1 LLGREKKRSSKIP
14 IEIKC
19 VIIVIIAVAVIWLG
33 IRAVFGVNNPFYVVA
48 SESMVPKLKV
58 GDMLLIKY
66 AGMGSGSSSSF
77 DNLKIG
83 DIIVFESP
91 GVVED
96 TGHREVIVHRVAEIL
111 TNLHGQRI
119 IVTKGD
125 ANDGFI
131 PGVDYPITVND
142 YKGKV
147 VYIIP
152 GVGLIAKTI
161 SPPVNYILIAII
173 LVVLFFLLRKRGIEQ
188 SKEGRQVG

>member
-1 LLGREKKRSSKIP
+1 LLGKENKRSSKVP

-19 VIIVIIAVAVIWLG
+19 VIIVIIAVAIIWIS
-33 IRAVFGVNNPFYVVA
+33 IRAYFGVNNPFYVVA

-66 AGMGSGSSSSF
+66 AGMGSDSSSF

-111 TNLHGQRI
+111 TSLHGQRI

-142 YKGKV
+142 YRGKV
-147 VYIIP
+147 VYVIP

-188 SKEGRQVG
+188 KEGRRQVG

>member
-1 LLGREKKRSSKIP
+1 LLGKENKRSSKVP

-19 VIIVIIAVAVIWLG
+19 VIIVIIAVAIIWIS
-33 IRAVFGVNNPFYVVA
+33 IRAYFGVNNPFYVVA

-66 AGMGSGSSSSF
+66 AGMGSDSSSF

-111 TNLHGQRI
+111 TGLHGQRI

-125 ANDGFI
+125 ANDGSI
-131 PGVDYPITVND
+131 PGVDYPITAND
-142 YKGKV
+142 YRGKV
-147 VYIIP
+147 VYVIP

-188 SKEGRQVG
+188 RNEGRRQVG

>member
-1 LLGREKKRSSKIP
+1 LLGKENKRSSKIP

-19 VIIVIIAVAVIWLG
+19 VIIVIVAVAIIW
-33 IRAVFGVNNPFYVVA
+33 ISVRVFFGVNNPFYVVA

-66 AGMGSGSSSSF
+66 SGMGSDSSSF

-111 TNLHGQRI
+111 TGLHGQRI
-119 IVTKGD
+119 VVTKGD

-142 YKGKV
+142 YRGKV
-147 VYIIP
+147 VYVIP

-188 SKEGRQVG
+188 KKEGRRQVG